1 MRTTVFSP
9 APLAG
14 AVRQAGTTTL
24 LAAGLAAG
32 LAAVAPLA
40 QADTIIDRANGYTL
54 TADGSLLRFT
64 SLAFDDLGKIVAVGS
79 EKDTAARLPKAEHI
93 DAQGKTL
100 LPGLIDA
107 HGHVFGL
114 GEIASGVE
122 LFNATSVGG
131 AVRTVAEFARA
142 HPRRAWVIGRGWNQE
157 NWKLGRFP
165 TAAELDAQVN
175 DRPVL
180 LHRVDGHAIW
190 VNTKALE
197 MAGVSRDTP
206 DPKGGKIERD
216 AAGRPTGVLVDAAME
231 LVEKVVPLA
240 TPAEA
245 RSMLDNA
252 LAILAKMGLTSVHDA
267 GIKVAQDDLYRDYA
281 DHGKLTTRVYAMI
294 GDTGADFDELAKDGP
309 LPSYGNDV
317 YALASVKLYSDGAL
331 GSRGA
336 ALLAPYSDMPSTK
349 GLLFYPPA
357 EMLAKMNK
365 AMKAGYQVNVHAIGD
380 AGNRQILDA
389 YAQLIPKYNAVG
401 LRHRIEHAQVV
412 TPEDIPRFKTLGVI
426 PSMQPTH
433 ATSDQNMAEQ
443 RVGSERIK
451 GAYAWRTFLDQGS
464 RIACGSDF
472 PVESPNPFEGLHAAV
487 TRQNNAGQ
495 PAGGWYKN
503 QAMTLTEAL
512 RCFTLDAAYAAHQE
526 NVIGSLEA
534 GKWAD
539 FILIDRDLFK
549 VPPEQIGKT
558 QVLQTWMGGK
568 RVYKRQ

>member
-1 MRTTVFSP
+1 MRAPFISLS
-9 APLAG
+9 PLA
-14 AVRQAGTTTL
+14 
-24 LAAGLAAG
+24 
-32 LAAVAPLA
+32 AAVSLALSAALPA
-40 QADTIIDRANGYTL
+40 QADTIIDHANGYTL
-54 TADGSLLRFT
+54 NAGGALQRFT
-64 SLAFDDLGKIVAVGS
+64 SLAFDDLGRIVAVGS
-79 EKDTAARLPKAEHI
+79 EAETAARLPKAQHI
-93 DAQGKTL
+93 DVQGKTL

-107 HGHVFGL
+107 HGHVFEL
-114 GEIASGVE
+114 GEITSSVE
-122 LFNATSVGG
+122 LFSPSTLNG
-131 AVRTVAEFARA
+131 ALKAVADFSKS
-142 HPRRAWVIGRGWNQE
+142 HPKNAWVIGFGWNQE
-157 NWKLGRFP
+157 IWKLGRFP
-165 TAAELDAQVN
+165 TAAELDTVVA
-175 DRPVL
+175 DRPAL

-216 AAGRPTGVLVDAAME
+216 ASGKPTGVLVDAAMD
-231 LVEKVVPLA
+231 LVHKVVPLP
-240 TPAEA
+240 TPSDA
-245 RSMLDNA
+245 RGMLDNA
-252 LAILAKMGLTSVHDA
+252 LAALSKVGLTSVHDA
-267 GIKVAQDDLYRDYA
+267 GIKVVQDDLYRDYA

-294 GDTGADFDELAKDGP
+294 GDTTADFDELSKEGP
-309 LPSYGNDV
+309 LKSYANDV
-317 YALASVKLYSDGAL
+317 YALAAVKLYSDGAL

-336 ALLAPYSDMPSTK
+336 ALLAPYSDMPSTR
-349 GLLFYPPA
+349 GLLFYPNA

-389 YAQLIPKYNAVG
+389 YAQLIPKYNNVG

-412 TPEDIPRFKTLGVI
+412 ALEDIPRFRALGII

-443 RVGSERIK
+443 RVGHDRIK

-487 TRQNNAGQ
+487 TRQNNAGV
-495 PAGGWYKN
+495 PVGGWYKN
-503 QAMTLTEAL
+503 QAMTLTEAF

-526 NVIGSLEA
+526 NVIGSLEP

-549 VPPEQIGKT
+549 VPAEQIGKT

-568 RVYKRQ
+568 RVYKR

>member
-1 MRTTVFSP
+1 MRTNPFSP
-9 APLAG
+9 VPLA
-14 AVRQAGTTTL
+14 
-24 LAAGLAAG
+24 
-32 LAAVAPLA
+32 AAVSLALSAVLPLA
-40 QADTIIDRANGYTL
+40 QADTIIDHANGYTL
-54 TADGSLLRFT
+54 NAAGTLQRFT
-64 SLAFDDLGKIVAVGS
+64 SLAFDDLGRIVAVGA
-79 EKDTAARLPKAEHI
+79 ERETALRLPKAEHI

-107 HGHVFGL
+107 HGHVFEL

-122 LFNATSVGG
+122 LFSATSLGG
-131 AVRTVAEFARA
+131 AVRAVAEFGRA
-142 HPRRAWVIGRGWNQE
+142 HPKHAWLVGFGWNQE
-157 NWKLGRFP
+157 VWKLGRFP
-165 TAAELDAQVN
+165 TAAELDAVVG

-197 MAGVSRDTP
+197 MAGITKETP
-206 DPKGGKIERD
+206 DPKGGRIERD
-216 AAGRPTGVLVDAAME
+216 ASGKPSGVLVDAAME
-231 LVEKVVPLA
+231 LVDKVVPLP
-240 TPAEA
+240 TPVEA
-245 RSMLDNA
+245 RARLDNA
-252 LAILAKMGLTSVHDA
+252 LLALAKVGLTSVHDA
-267 GIKVAQDDLYRDYA
+267 GIRVVQDDLYRDYA

-294 GDTGADFDELAKDGP
+294 GDTTADFDELSKEGP
-309 LPSYGNDV
+309 LKSYGNDV
-317 YALASVKLYSDGAL
+317 YALAAVKLYSDGAL

-336 ALLAPYSDMPSTK
+336 ALLAPYSDMPSTS
-349 GLLFYPPA
+349 GLLFYPNS

-365 AMKAGYQVNVHAIGD
+365 AMKAGYQVNIHAIGD

-389 YAQLIPKYNAVG
+389 YAQLIPKYNNVE

-412 TPEDIPRFKTLGVI
+412 ALEDIPRFKALGVI

-443 RVGSERIK
+443 RVGHERIK

-487 TRQNNAGQ
+487 TRQNNAGV

-503 QAMTLTEAL
+503 QAMTLTEAF

-526 NVIGSLEA
+526 NVIGTLEP

-549 VPPEQIGKT
+549 VPAEQIGKT

-568 RVYKRQ
+568 RVYKKEKRAD

>member
-1 MRTTVFSP
+1 MR
-9 APLAG
+9 APLIS
-14 AVRQAGTTTL
+14 L
-24 LAAGLAAG
+24 SPLAAAVGLA
-32 LAAVAPLA
+32 LSAALPA
-40 QADTIIDRANGYTL
+40 QADTIIDHANGYTL
-54 TADGSLLRFT
+54 NADGTLQRFT
-64 SLAFDDLGKIVAVGS
+64 SLAFDDLGRIVAVGG
-79 EKDTAARLPKAEHI
+79 ERETAARLPRAEHI

-107 HGHVFGL
+107 HGHVFEL
-114 GEIASGVE
+114 GEITSSVE
-122 LFNATSVGG
+122 LFSPGSLNG
-131 AVRTVAEFARA
+131 ALKAVADFSRS
-142 HPRRAWVIGRGWNQE
+142 HPKNAWVIGFGWNQE
-157 NWKLGRFP
+157 IWKLGRFP
-165 TAAELDAQVN
+165 TAAELDTVVAG
-175 DRPVL
+175 RPAL

-216 AAGRPTGVLVDAAME
+216 ASGKPTGVLVDSAMD
-231 LVEKVVPLA
+231 LVNRVVPLP

-245 RSMLDNA
+245 RGMLDNA
-252 LAILAKMGLTSVHDA
+252 LAALSRVGLTSVHDA
-267 GIKVAQDDLYRDYA
+267 GIKVVQDDLYRDYA

-294 GDTGADFDELAKDGP
+294 GDTTADFDELSKEGP
-309 LPSYGNDV
+309 LKSYANDA
-317 YALASVKLYSDGAL
+317 YALAAVKLYSDGAL

-349 GLLFYPPA
+349 GLLFYPNA

-389 YAQLIPKYNAVG
+389 YAQLIPKYNNVE

-412 TPEDIPRFKTLGVI
+412 TLDDIPRFKALGII

-443 RVGSERIK
+443 RVGHERIK

-487 TRQNNAGQ
+487 TRQNNAGV
-495 PAGGWYKN
+495 PVGGWYKN
-503 QAMTLTEAL
+503 QAMTLTEAF

-526 NVIGSLEA
+526 NVIGSLEP

-539 FILIDRDLFK
+539 FILVDRDLFK
-549 VPPEQIGKT
+549 VPAEQIGKT

-568 RVYKRQ
+568 RVYKR

>member
-1 MRTTVFSP
+1 MRAPLFSP
-9 APLAG
+9 APLA
-14 AVRQAGTTTL
+14 
-24 LAAGLAAG
+24 
-32 LAAVAPLA
+32 AAVSLALSAVLPQA
-40 QADTIIDRANGYTL
+40 QADTIIDHANGYTL
-54 TADGSLLRFT
+54 NAAGTLQRFT
-64 SLAFDDLGKIVAVGS
+64 SLAFDDLGRIVAVGS
-79 EKDTAARLPKAEHI
+79 ERETAARLPKAEHI

-107 HGHVFGL
+107 HGHVFEL

-122 LFNATSVGG
+122 LFSATTLGG
-131 AVRTVAEFARA
+131 AVRAVGEFSRT
-142 HPRRAWVIGRGWNQE
+142 HPKNAWIRGFGWNQE
-157 NWKLGRFP
+157 VWKLGRFP
-165 TAAELDAQVN
+165 TAAELDAVVG

-180 LHRVDGHAIW
+180 LSRVDGHAVW

-197 MAGVSRDTP
+197 MAGIDRNTP

-216 AAGRPTGVLVDAAME
+216 AAGKPSGVLVDAAME
-231 LVEKVVPLA
+231 LVNKVVPLP
-240 TPAEA
+240 TPNEA
-245 RSMLDNA
+245 RGMLDHA
-252 LAILAKMGLTSVHDA
+252 LAALSKVGLTSVHDA
-267 GIKVAQDDLYRDYA
+267 GIRVVQDDLYRDYA

-294 GDTGADFDELAKDGP
+294 GDTAADFDELSKEGP
-309 LPSYGNDV
+309 LKSYANDV
-317 YALASVKLYSDGAL
+317 YALAAVKLYSDGAL

-349 GLLFYPPA
+349 GLLFYPNA
-357 EMLAKMNK
+357 EMQAKMNK

-389 YAQLIPKYNAVG
+389 YAQLIPKYNNVE

-412 TPEDIPRFKTLGVI
+412 ALEDIPRFKALGIV

-443 RVGSERIK
+443 RVGHERIK

-487 TRQNNAGQ
+487 TRQNNAGV

-503 QAMTLTEAL
+503 QAMTLTEAF

-526 NVIGSLEA
+526 NVIGTLEP

-549 VPPEQIGKT
+549 VPAEQIGKT

-568 RVYKRQ
+568 RVYKKDKRPD

>member
-1 MRTTVFSP
+1 MRTNPFSP
-9 APLAG
+9 VPLA
-14 AVRQAGTTTL
+14 
-24 LAAGLAAG
+24 
-32 LAAVAPLA
+32 AAVSLALSAVLPLA
-40 QADTIIDRANGYTL
+40 QADTIIDHANGYTL
-54 TADGSLLRFT
+54 NAAGTLQRFT
-64 SLAFDDLGKIVAVGS
+64 SLAFDDLGRIVAVGG
-79 EKDTAARLPKAEHI
+79 ERETALRLPKAEHI

-107 HGHVFGL
+107 HGHVFEL

-122 LFNATSVGG
+122 LFSATSLGG
-131 AVRTVAEFARA
+131 AVRAVAEFGRA
-142 HPRRAWVIGRGWNQE
+142 HPKHAWLVGFGWNQE
-157 NWKLGRFP
+157 IWKLGRFP
-165 TAAELDAQVN
+165 TAAELDAVVG

-197 MAGVSRDTP
+197 MAGITKETP
-206 DPKGGKIERD
+206 DPKGGRIERK
-216 AAGRPTGVLVDAAME
+216 PSGVLVDAAME
-231 LVEKVVPLA
+231 LVDKVVPLP
-240 TPAEA
+240 TPVEA
-245 RSMLDNA
+245 RARLDNA
-252 LAILAKMGLTSVHDA
+252 LAALAKVGLTSVHDA
-267 GIKVAQDDLYRDYA
+267 GIRVVQDDLYRDYA

-294 GDTGADFDELAKDGP
+294 GDTTADFDELSREGP
-309 LPSYGNDV
+309 LKSYGNDV
-317 YALASVKLYSDGAL
+317 YALAAVKLYADGAL

-336 ALLAPYSDMPSTK
+336 ALLAPYSDMPSTS
-349 GLLFYPPA
+349 GLLFYPNA

-365 AMKAGYQVNVHAIGD
+365 AMKAGYQVNIHAIGD

-389 YAQLIPKYNAVG
+389 YAQLIPKYNNVEQ
-401 LRHRIEHAQVV
+401 RHRIEHAQVV
-412 TPEDIPRFKTLGVI
+412 ALEDIPRFKALGII

-443 RVGSERIK
+443 RVGHERIK

-487 TRQNNAGQ
+487 TRQNNAGV

-503 QAMTLTEAL
+503 QAMTLTEAF

-526 NVIGSLEA
+526 NVIGTLEP

-539 FILIDRDLFK
+539 FVVIDRDIFK
-549 VPPEQIGKT
+549 IPAEQIGKT

-568 RVYKRQ
+568 RVYQARK